1 MTPDTKETTEAV
13 MQQRTGSEDLYYEN
27 VEIGRAVAFG
37 RTVVTAEEIVEFARA
52 FDPQPFHLS
61 EEGAKDSMVGRL
73 CASGFHTCVL
83 LMRMLAVELNSKGKP
98 LGSPG
103 LDEVRWLKPVFPGDV
118 LAGRYTCKEK
128 RVMRSRPGV
137 GICRILFELV
147 NQDGQVVMSW
157 EGHQFLS
164 LRPPEGAS

>member
-1 MTPDTKETTEAV
+1 MSHGVEAT
-13 MQQRTGSEDLYYEN
+13 MQQRNPDEDLYYEN

-37 RTVVTAEEIVEFARA
+37 RTVVTAEEIIEFARA

-61 EEGAKDSMVGRL
+61 EEGAKGSMVGRL

-103 LDEVRWLKPVFPGDV
+103 LDEVRWMKPVFPGDE
-118 LAGRYTCKEK
+118 LTGRYTCKEK

-137 GICRILFELV
+137 GICRILFELL
-147 NQDGQVVMSW
+147 NQDGDVVMSW

-164 LRPPEGAS
+164 LRPREVRP